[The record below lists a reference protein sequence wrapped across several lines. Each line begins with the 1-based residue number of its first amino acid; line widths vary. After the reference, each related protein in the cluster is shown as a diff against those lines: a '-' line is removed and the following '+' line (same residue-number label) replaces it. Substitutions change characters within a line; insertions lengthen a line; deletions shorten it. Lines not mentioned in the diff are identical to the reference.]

1 VKTIAL
7 ILIKLI
13 VQQFYSKNASL
24 FFLMIA
30 FAGGFMRSV
39 DHLALGELFVSSW
52 LLLLIPVTAW
62 VVYTLYTL
70 DFNNELLKKD
80 ENRFVFQFRLFPRT
94 RQWYLSFVVAV
105 QQLTPI
111 ILYATFLLALA
122 LKHHIAFSVICII
135 GSIVFLIFLLTILLR
150 NSILYP
156 YDEKRTGVLHRFFH
170 RSFSKP
176 YTLLVFEGV
185 LRRQTLALAGYKIVS
200 MLILWAALNLYKS
213 DSYDLRLLGI
223 ASTISFS
230 FAISFVLE
238 FHAFENQAFNLF
250 RRMPFSM
257 LERFLSSFLILFLFS
272 LPEGF
277 LLLKNLPDIFNYADI
292 SNIYFYGLSI
302 GLFWYS
308 FLYTNDYKSE
318 KIVGYVYLTT
328 IIFFV
333 LILGKASILFLSCIN
348 TGAAIFFFFRYYQKF
363 EYVSISDQQTKN

>member
-62 VVYTLYTL
+62 VVYTLYIH

-80 ENRFVFQFRLFPRT
+80 ENRFVFQFRLFPHT
-94 RQWYLSFVVAV
+94 RQWYLSFLVAA
-105 QQLTPI
+105 QQLAPI
-111 ILYATFLLALA
+111 ILYATFLLVLA
-122 LKHHIAFSVICII
+122 LKHHVAFSGISII
-135 GSIVFLIFLLTILLR
+135 GVVVFLLFLLTALLR
-150 NSILYP
+150 NSILHP
-156 YDEKRTGVLHRFFH
+156 YDEKRTGVLHGLFH

-176 YTLLVFEGV
+176 YTLLVLEGV

-257 LERFLSSFLILFLFS
+257 LERFLSSFLILVLHS

-292 SNIYFYGLSI
+292 ANIYFYGLSI
-302 GLFWYS
+302 GLFWYG
-308 FLYTNDYKSE
+308 FLYTNNYKSE

-328 IIFFV
+328 ILFFV
-333 LILGKASILFLSCIN
+333 LILGNASILFLSCIN

-363 EYVSISDQQTKN
+363 EYVSTSEQQTKN